1 MFGALLQQ
9 FFRESLESSQRT
21 GSGSAEGSKSG
32 QSTEQDQKLSKEE
45 ISLVL
50 RKSKQIKINPIVKK
64 AIQYVGENSN
74 LNWFD
79 MLRFN
84 VLSGTN
90 ETISSL
96 DEISMYDLFRLN
108 DYVEMKTF
116 VENVAQAVQDDE
128 VERMNNKPRRS

>member
-1 MFGALLQQ
+1 M
-9 FFRESLESSQRT
+9 
-21 GSGSAEGSKSG
+21 
-32 QSTEQDQKLSKEE
+32 
-45 ISLVL
+45 
-50 RKSKQIKINPIVKK
+50 
-64 AIQYVGENSN
+64 GENSN
-74 LNWFD
+74 LDWFD

-96 DEISMYDLFRLN
+96 DEISMDDLFRLN
-108 DYVEMKTF
+108 DYVQMKTF

>member
-1 MFGALLQQ
+1 MFGILLQG
-9 FFRESLESSQRT
+9 FFRQGTESSQRT

-74 LNWFD
+74 LDWFD

-96 DEISMYDLFRLN
+96 DEISMDDLFRLN
-108 DYVEMKTF
+108 DYVQMKTF

-128 VERMNNKPRRS
+128 IERMNNKPRR

>member
-1 MFGALLQQ
+1 M
-9 FFRESLESSQRT
+9 
-21 GSGSAEGSKSG
+21 
-32 QSTEQDQKLSKEE
+32 
-45 ISLVL
+45 
-50 RKSKQIKINPIVKK
+50 
-64 AIQYVGENSN
+64 GENSN
-74 LNWFD
+74 LGWFD

-96 DEISMYDLFRLN
+96 DEISMDDLFRLN
-108 DYVEMKTF
+108 DYVQMKTF

>member
-1 MFGALLQQ
+1 M
-9 FFRESLESSQRT
+9 
-21 GSGSAEGSKSG
+21 
-32 QSTEQDQKLSKEE
+32 
-45 ISLVL
+45 
-50 RKSKQIKINPIVKK
+50 
-64 AIQYVGENSN
+64 GENSN
-74 LNWFD
+74 LDWFD

-96 DEISMYDLFRLN
+96 DEISMDDLFRLN

-128 VERMNNKPRRS
+128 IGRMNNKSRR

>member
-1 MFGALLQQ
+1 M
-9 FFRESLESSQRT
+9 
-21 GSGSAEGSKSG
+21 
-32 QSTEQDQKLSKEE
+32 
-45 ISLVL
+45 
-50 RKSKQIKINPIVKK
+50 
-64 AIQYVGENSN
+64 GENSR
-74 LNWFD
+74 LDWFD

-96 DEISMYDLFRLN
+96 DEISMDDLFRLN

>member
-1 MFGALLQQ
+1 MA
-9 FFRESLESSQRT
+9 T
-21 GSGSAEGSKSG
+21 K
-32 QSTEQDQKLSKEE
+32 QDQTKKILKKLSKEE

-74 LNWFD
+74 LDWFD

-96 DEISMYDLFRLN
+96 DEISMDDLFRLN

-128 VERMNNKPRRS
+128 IERMNNKPRR

>member
-1 MFGALLQQ
+1 MFGILLQT
-9 FFRESLESSQRT
+9 FFRKGPESSQRT

-32 QSTEQDQKLSKEE
+32 QSTEQEQKLSKDE
-45 ISLVL
+45 ISLVI

-64 AIQYVGENSN
+64 AIQYVGENSP
-74 LNWFD
+74 LDWFD

-96 DEISMYDLFRLN
+96 DEISMDDLFRLN
-108 DYVEMKTF
+108 DYVQMKTF

-128 VERMNNKPRRS
+128 IERMNNKPRR